1 MWPQIIKLL
10 QNQGM
15 SQAKVADFV
24 GVDQS
29 TICRLA
35 DGRSPEPR
43 YSVAESLIAL
53 AGGRESLAQQGI
65 VIAVATP
72 QPTMEPAAAGV

>member
-10 QNQGM
+10 QTQGM
-15 SQAKVADFV
+15 SQAKVADRV

-43 YSVAESLIAL
+43 YSVGEALIDL
-53 AGGRESLAQQGI
+53 AGGREVLAQQGI
-65 VIAVATP
+65 ASSSRQT
-72 QPTMEPAAAGV
+72 QPTMESAQAGV

>member
-10 QNQGM
+10 QSQGM
-15 SQAKVADFV
+15 SQAKVADRV

-35 DGRSPEPR
+35 DCTSPEPR
-43 YSVAESLIAL
+43 YSVGEALISL
-53 AGGRESLAQQGI
+53 AGGREALAQQGI
-65 VIAVATP
+65 VATTN
-72 QPTMEPAAAGV
+72 PTTEPAAAGV

>member
-1 MWPQIIKLL
+1 MWPQIIRLL
-10 QNQGM
+10 QSQGM
-15 SQAKVADFV
+15 SQAKMAERV

-43 YSVAESLIAL
+43 YSVGEALIAL
-53 AGGRESLAQQGI
+53 AGGRECLAEQGI
-65 VIAVATP
+65 VATTNP
-72 QPTMEPAAAGV
+72 STEPAAAGV

>member
-10 QNQGM
+10 QSQGM
-15 SQAKVADFV
+15 SQAKVADRV

-43 YSVAESLIAL
+43 YSVGEALIAL
-53 AGGRESLAQQGI
+53 AGGRESLAEHGI
-65 VIAVATP
+65 VATTNP
-72 QPTMEPAAAGV
+72 STEPAAAGV

>member
-10 QNQGM
+10 QSQGL
-15 SQAKVADFV
+15 SQAKVAERV

-43 YSVAESLIAL
+43 YSVAEALIHL
-53 AGGRESLAQQGI
+53 AGGREFLAQSG
-65 VIAVATP
+65 IAVATP

>member
-1 MWPQIIKLL
+1 MWPQIIKFL
-10 QNQGM
+10 QSQGM
-15 SQAKVADFV
+15 SQAKVADRV

-43 YSVAESLIAL
+43 YSVGEALIAL
-53 AGGRESLAQQGI
+53 AGGREILAAHGI
-65 VIAVATP
+65 VATAN
-72 QPTMEPAAAGV
+72 TTKEPAQAGV